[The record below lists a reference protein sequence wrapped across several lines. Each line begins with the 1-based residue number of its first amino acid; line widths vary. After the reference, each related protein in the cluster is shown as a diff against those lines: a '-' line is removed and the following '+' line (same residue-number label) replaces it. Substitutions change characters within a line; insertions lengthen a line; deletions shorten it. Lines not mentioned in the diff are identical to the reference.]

1 MWARRTPSLT
11 ARAAAEELARLLV
24 ELNREER
31 VTLMVATHALDLA
44 EQMGRRF
51 QLRDGRVAG

>member
-1 MWARRTPSLT
+1 MVGASVQQIL
-11 ARAAAEELARLLV
+11 ALLARLLV

-31 VTLMVATHALDLA
+31 VTLVVATHALVLA

-51 QLRDGRVAG
+51 QLRDGRLV